1 MNTLLIPGNGADSGA
16 DNASQVKG
24 IPYIRRRRNA
34 EMEKEAE
41 TSVAHFLCR

>member
-1 MNTLLIPGNGADSGA
+1 MSTLLIPGNGAGCGA
-16 DNASQVKG
+16 DNAGRVKG

-41 TSVAHFLCR
+41 TSVAHFLYR